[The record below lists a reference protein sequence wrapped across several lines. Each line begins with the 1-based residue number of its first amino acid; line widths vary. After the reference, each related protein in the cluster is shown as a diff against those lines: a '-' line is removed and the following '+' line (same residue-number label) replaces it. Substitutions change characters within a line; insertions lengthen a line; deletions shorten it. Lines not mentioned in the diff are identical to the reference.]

1 MTPAE
6 LDALIEQFPEI
17 HPGNYGEDDAIAL
30 NNWGIDAVAALV
42 QLRAEVAM
50 EKAFSDIELQT
61 CIELRAR
68 AERADAEVAR
78 LKDAPIRILQLE
90 TERDALKAERA
101 DLIKINNK
109 WAGEW
114 DAMREQV
121 EEMRKVIEAAKANR
135 ETLSE
140 IAGSK
145 SLTATPTQFYQHL
158 QRIAAKATAGPFDDL
173 LAALDKEQK

>member
-1 MTPAE
+1 MTPAD

-42 QLRAEVAM
+42 QLRA
-50 EKAFSDIELQT
+50 
-61 CIELRAR
+61 
-68 AERADAEVAR
+68 
-78 LKDAPIRILQLE
+78 RIAALE
-90 TERDALKAERA
+90 AERA

-109 WAGEW
+109 WAHEWAGEW

-173 LAALDKEQK
+173 LAALDKGQK